1 MGPGHRQEPTPR
13 GGLRLERLR
22 ANASLNALEIQRQF
36 EVEPWRGREDGG
48 GEREGADLVA
58 AAPRPDATGVSPSS
72 RRRPTRSLAAK
83 PSTQSG
89 DVDRDDLDFE
99 RRRRAWE
106 SLTWTLDRAELR
118 NRHPLKIVR
127 SFVRGVLNTDGSELV
142 TLCESGPLQGPQRA
156 IVRDLRNAFFERLAG
171 LLDSGAQAGK
181 VRVCDFDLAARAVV
195 GLVSWAP
202 HLSCPQLALAPVSR
216 HRLGEAVEGLV
227 TYGRSLYRSTWVE
240 APRLDLDQLIDLR
253 RLRCG
258 RRPAQIA
265 REAIL
270 ISASRLFNRR
280 GVDET
285 SMQDLGAELSLSEQ
299 ALRDYV
305 GDKPQ
310 IVRDCHARA
319 YEVFAFIEDEAAR
332 LGGTAEACDLAVT
345 RAVAE
350 AYLREDIQPLRPL
363 AGLASLAAQ
372 ARQIIVI
379 RWRTQS
385 ALLHDRHAQGQAEGQ
400 MRTLRADLAPLAGPG
415 AVHWLAAGMVD
426 SDHTR
431 QAHIAEE
438 VAQFMRLGLAP
449 P

>member
-1 MGPGHRQEPTPR
+1 M
-13 GGLRLERLR
+13 ERLR
-22 ANASLNALEIQRQF
+22 ANSNLSSPEGQPQSS
-36 EVEPWRGREDGG
+36 VEPRRGWDDRASAQGSADVEA
-48 GEREGADLVA
+48 GAW
-58 AAPRPDATGVSPSS
+58 PPDRCALSPSI
-72 RRRPTRSLAAK
+72 RRRRIEDSTAA
-83 PSTQSG
+83 QSSDIG
-89 DVDRDDLDFE
+89 DVGRDDLEFE
-99 RRRRAWE
+99 RRRRTCEILAWA
-106 SLTWTLDRAELR
+106 LDQAELR
-118 NRHPLKIVR
+118 NRHPLKVVQ
-127 SFVRGVLNTDGSELV
+127 SFVRSVLSIDGFETV
-142 TLCESGPLQGPQRA
+142 TSCEIGPLRAPQRA
-156 IVRDLRNAFFERLAG
+156 VIRDLRNLVLQRLAG
-171 LLDSGAQAGK
+171 LLASGAQAGK

-227 TYGRSLYRSTWVE
+227 TYGRTLQRSTRVE
-240 APRLDLDQLIDLR
+240 APRLDLDQLVDLR
-253 RLRCG
+253 RVRCG
-258 RRPAQIA
+258 RRPAEIA

-270 ISASRLFNRR
+270 TSASRLFNRR
-280 GVDET
+280 GVDGT
-285 SMQDLGAELSLSEQ
+285 SMQDLGAALSVSEQ
-299 ALRDYV
+299 ALRDYA

-310 IVRDCHARA
+310 IVQDCHARA
-319 YEVFAFIEDEAAR
+319 HEVFAFIEDEAAR

-363 AGLASLAAQ
+363 AGLAGLAVQ

-385 ALLHDRHAQGQAEGQ
+385 ARLHDRHAQGQAEGQ

>member
-1 MGPGHRQEPTPR
+1 M
-13 GGLRLERLR
+13 ERLR

-48 GEREGADLVA
+48 GEGEGADLVA
-58 AAPRPDATGVSPSS
+58 AAPRPGATGVSPSS

-83 PSTQSG
+83 PSTHSG

-99 RRRRAWE
+99 RRRRACEILAWA
-106 SLTWTLDRAELR
+106 LDQAELR
-118 NRHPLKIVR
+118 NRHPLKIVQ
-127 SFVRGVLNTDGSELV
+127 SFVRSVLSIDGFETV
-142 TLCESGPLQGPQRA
+142 TSCEIGPLRAPQRA
-156 IVRDLRNAFFERLAG
+156 VIRDLRNLVLQRLAG
-171 LLDSGAQAGK
+171 LLASGAQAGK

-227 TYGRSLYRSTWVE
+227 TYGRTLQRSTRVE
-240 APRLDLDQLIDLR
+240 APRLDLDQLVDLR
-253 RLRCG
+253 RVRCG
-258 RRPAQIA
+258 RRPAEIG

-280 GVDET
+280 GVDGT
-285 SMQDLGAELSLSEQ
+285 SMQDLGAALSVSEQ
-299 ALRDYV
+299 ALRDYA

-310 IVRDCHARA
+310 IVQDCHARA
-319 YEVFAFIEDEAAR
+319 HEVFAFIEDEAAR

-363 AGLASLAAQ
+363 VGLAGLAVQ

-385 ALLHDRHAQGQAEGQ
+385 ARLHDRHAQGQAEGQ